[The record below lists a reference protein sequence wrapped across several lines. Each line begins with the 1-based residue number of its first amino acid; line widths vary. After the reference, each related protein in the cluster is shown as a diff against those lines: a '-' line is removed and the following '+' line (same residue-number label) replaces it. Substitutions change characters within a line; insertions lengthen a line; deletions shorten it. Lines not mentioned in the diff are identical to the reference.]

1 MNEKR
6 QVNQCEHQ
14 NESDVKILDKDFKTA
29 IIKMFPQTTTNSLET
44 KGKKK
49 QKNLSKK

>member
-29 IIKMFPQTTTNSLET
+29 IIKMFPQTTINSLET
-44 KGKKK
+44 NGKKK
-49 QKNLSKK
+49 TEKS